1 MQFDSNKIYVCTHL
15 AASEPVQ
22 ILIKEKFSSPFF
34 WSDLH
39 CSCTFPFGD
48 LNDNSIVKGTIYI
61 LDNMND
67 LADFIQGKRDFPI
80 FKTDEEEQKE
90 KDEEAKKSQECDNG
104 KDKLEKLKDIIGDL
118 FDSDLDKN
126 YDSYTGTSKI
136 CNNDCDKN
144 DYDCRNCFVN
154 YIQRIV
160 A

>member
-1 MQFDSNKIYVCTHL
+1 MQFDINKIYVCTHL
-15 AASEPVQ
+15 NASEPVQ

-39 CSCTFPFGD
+39 GSCTFPFGD

-90 KDEEAKKSQECDNG
+90 KDEEAKKSQECDNRTT
-104 KDKLEKLKDIIGDL
+104 KLDKLRDVIDYMFDDDLKKNCCYSKRDICKGHKC
-118 FDSDLDKN
+118 SD
-126 YDSYTGTSKI
+126 
-136 CNNDCDKN
+136 NDF
-144 DYDCRNCFVN
+144 DCRNCLMD